1 MKKVILLAGI
11 TLAFSV
17 AVTAQTKV
25 SKQIKVLDWLN
36 VAVVDGNQ
44 VEGGLHTYDTWASLN
59 GSTGFTPGVSPLK
72 KAQIKIGMLVT
83 ITNELV
89 DKNLNGTF
97 RLKSWATNSALPLA
111 GEWEHVG
118 DLVIVDDITKR
129 DALIVTDNSLVS
141 LAPGTTVV
149 VNSNSIGVPETFIYA
164 AGLFDANGDGTVK
177 TDGTDNWYSANSS
190 TAGAGYI
197 FVSQD
202 AAPSATATV
211 VLTNGVSKAQVT
223 AGAVSTPGAIIT
235 TGTTPDGRIT
245 SFPAG
250 GVDFTLT
257 AGDNVPVVAMPAAWA
272 NPTFYINDGTNTY
285 QLTDCWIKS
294 YQTIDNNNY
303 QVWAVDNAFLKDATG
318 VLKLQIR

>member
-1 MKKVILLAGI
+1 VILLASI

-83 ITNELV
+83 ITSELI

-97 RLKSWATNSALPLA
+97 RLKSWATNGALPLA

-118 DLVIVDDITKR
+118 DLVIVDNITKR
-129 DALIVTDNSLVS
+129 DALIVADKSLVS

-177 TDGTDNWYSANSS
+177 TDGTDTWYSPSS
-190 TAGAGYI
+190 NVAGAGYI

-202 AAPSATATV
+202 AVPSAIPTV
-211 VLTNGVSKAQVT
+211 NLGNGVAKAQVT
-223 AGAVSTPGAIIT
+223 TAGTAAATPGTIAV
-235 TGTTPDGRIT
+235 GDARIT
-245 SFPAG
+245 SLPTG
-250 GVDFTLT
+250 GVDFALT
-257 AGDNVPVVAMPAAWA
+257 AGGNVPVVAIPAAWT
-272 NPTFYINDGTNTY
+272 NPVFYIYDGTNTY

-294 YQTIDNNNY
+294 YQTIDANKY
-303 QVWAVDNAFLKDATG
+303 QVWAVDNAFLQDATG
-318 VLKLQIR
+318 TLTLQVR